1 MRPRAGVTFL
11 FLLLL
16 TSLPSRSGG
25 QPNPGEEPSAPPPA
39 EEPAADEDVPAADE
53 DVPAA
58 APEEEPTGE
67 EEVPAEAPAAPRTG
81 IAGRVIDAQTGEG
94 MIEAPVLVVETNA
107 RTLTDLDGN
116 FALELRPG
124 RYTLRSYYDLY
135 QPARVENVTVTRGQ
149 ATRIEIRLTSDTA
162 AVQEVVVTARADR
175 ATEATQLQVRRQ
187 AATVSDSISAQE
199 IARSPDSTASESA
212 RRVVSATIVDGQYLF
227 VRGLGGR
234 YTSVVLNGVSLPS
247 LDPDVPGVPL
257 DLFPAS
263 LLTSMTVVKTFTPD
277 MPGDFAGGLMVI
289 DTRETPSALTLG
301 ANLTLGVNPRVTGRE
316 VLTYQGGD
324 TDFWGF
330 DDGTRDFPD
339 AVPGQ
344 RVEGGRHGLSAE
356 QVERIGESFPNLW
369 QTRPTTALPNL
380 GLGLTAGGTTML
392 GSRRLGVLATA
403 GFTHNTRFG
412 QETIRR
418 LRLEG
423 EGNASTVTVREK
435 FDQDVASDD
444 VLWGALGTASF
455 ELAHDHEITAVGM
468 FTRSATNSTSEL
480 TGRSDEE
487 SSDIRSTRLRW
498 VERSLGFVQLLGDHQ
513 DLPLGARLRWQ
524 VSTSSG
530 KRTEPDTRDLIY
542 IEGPNGLQ
550 WREAPGSGEHFW
562 SILDQTDWGAGMD
575 LAIPIREATVRIGG
589 LGRTSDRAFVARRF
603 GFQSTGVAVEDL
615 VLPPEQLF
623 DAAHIGDDLR
633 LRELTIPNDGYDAG
647 QDLLAGFALVD
658 TPLFEG
664 LRLLGGARIE
674 SFHQEVTSS
683 SPFASE
689 RDEAPPGTRRT
700 DTDVLPAAALV
711 MQFSENLYARLAYGG
726 TVARPQVRE
735 LSPFLYQD
743 FTRRRT
749 ITGNPDLERTTIH
762 NLDQRWEL
770 FPSESE
776 VLAASVFYKSF
787 KNPIEQVVVDQ
798 NGNITYENVASAANL
813 GAEVEARVSFGRLTP
828 ALDAFSI
835 GANLALIY
843 SRVQLTP
850 DQSRT
855 VTNQERPLAGQSPY
869 VANLSLG
876 FSPRA
881 SRLSLQ
887 VYYNVAGR
895 RIEDVGTLGLPDVYL
910 EPVHSVDLALSWE
923 PIAHL
928 SLKLSAKNV
937 LDQPTVLDQGGI
949 EIRRVRPGP
958 SFSLRLGWSL

>member
-1 MRPRAGVTFL
+1 MRASADRIAL
-11 FLLLL
+11 
-16 TSLPSRSGG
+16 SLALAALPLAAAG
-25 QPNPGEEPSAPPPA
+25 QPVPESPPPA
-39 EEPAADEDVPAADE
+39 EEPAPEEPVAEEPAPDEPAA
-53 DVPAA
+53 
-58 APEEEPTGE
+58 EEPAVEGGP
-67 EEVPAEAPAAPRTG
+67 VAPRTG
-81 IAGRVIDAQTGEG
+81 IMGRVVDAQTGEG
-94 MIEAPVLVVETNA
+94 MIEAPVLVVQTNA

-135 QPARVENVTVTRGQ
+135 QPARVENVTVTAGR
-149 ATRIEIRLTSDTA
+149 ATTIEIRLTADSA

-187 AATVSDSISAQE
+187 AATVSDAISAQE
-199 IARSPDSTASESA
+199 IARSPDSTASDSA

-277 MPGDFAGGLMVI
+277 MPGDFAGGLMI
-289 DTRETPSALTLG
+289 INTRDYPSALTLG

-316 VLTYQGGD
+316 VLTYDGGT
-324 TDFWGF
+324 TDFFGY
-330 DDGTRDFPD
+330 DDGTRAFPD

-344 RVEGGRHGLSAE
+344 RVEGGRHGLSADR
-356 QVERIGESFPNLW
+356 VERIGEAFPNHW
-369 QTRPTTALPNL
+369 QTHPTTALPNL
-380 GLGLTAGGTTML
+380 GLGLTAGGTTKL
-392 GSRRLGVLATA
+392 GGRRLGVLATA

-423 EGNASTVTVREK
+423 EGNASTITVREK
-435 FDQDVASDD
+435 LDQDVASDE
-444 VLWGALGTASF
+444 VLWGTLGTASF
-455 ELAHDHEITAVGM
+455 ELAQNHEVTAVGM
-468 FTRSATNSTSEL
+468 FTRSATNATSEL
-480 TGRSDEE
+480 SGLSDEE
-487 SSDIRSTRLRW
+487 SSNIRSTRLRW
-498 VERSLGFVQLLGDHQ
+498 VERTLGFAQLLGDHQ
-513 DLPLGARLRWQ
+513 GLPLDARLRWQ
-524 VSTSSG
+524 VSYSTG
-530 KRTEPDTRDLIY
+530 ERTEPDTRDLIY

-562 SILDQTDWGAGMD
+562 SILDQTDWGGGID
-575 LAIPIREATVRIGG
+575 LTIPILREMSVKIGG
-589 LGRTSDRAFVARRF
+589 LGRFSDRGFVARRF

-615 VLPPEQLF
+615 ILPPEQLF
-623 DAAHIGDDLR
+623 DAEHIGDGLR
-633 LRELTIPNDGYDAG
+633 LRELTIPNDGYDASQVLG
-647 QDLLAGFALVD
+647 TGYALLD

-664 LRLLGGARIE
+664 LRFLAGARLE
-674 SFHQEVTSS
+674 TFHQEVTSS
-683 SPFASE
+683 SPFASQN
-689 RDEAPPGTRRT
+689 DTPPPGTRRT

-711 MQFSENLYARLAYGG
+711 IQFSENVYARLAYGG

-762 NLDQRWEL
+762 NLDQRWEI
-770 FPSESE
+770 FPSENE

-787 KNPIEQVVVDQ
+787 RNPIEQVVVDH

-813 GAEVEARVSFGRLTP
+813 GAEVEARLSFGRLTP
-828 ALDAFSI
+828 ALDAFSL

-850 DQSRT
+850 DQGLT

-881 SRLSLQ
+881 SKLSLQ
-887 VYYNVAGR
+887 IYYNVAGR

-937 LDQPTVLDQGGI
+937 LDQPSVLEQGGI
-949 EIRRVRPGP
+949 EIRNVRPGP